1 MRFFFIIFEFTYE
14 TFFPLDLFL
23 FRPTESSF
31 SSSFKNS
38 FSSCDVGVRSHLPLY
53 ASNTNSK
60 SNKRK
65 KQEQRLKQ
73 KLSVGSSITPGRSLT
88 EDELHSHLNSR
99 INYGKDG
106 PVGARL
112 RSRGVSKKEEVEEES
127 DDVEDKNGDDSR
139 RRQQQFF
146 LRQLTNRPTLVLN
159 ANYMVSESR
168 QIELVLSE
176 HKSQNMNK

>member
-1 MRFFFIIFEFTYE
+1 M
-14 TFFPLDLFL
+14 
-23 FRPTESSF
+23 FRPTESSI
-31 SSSFKNS
+31 SSFSKIS
-38 FSSCDVGVRSHLPLY
+38 FCDGVVRSHLPLY

-65 KQEQRLKQ
+65 KQKQKLKQ
-73 KLSVGSSITPGRSLT
+73 KLNTESAITPGRSLT

-127 DDVEDKNGDDSR
+127 DDVEDKNDKDSR
-139 RRQQQFF
+139 QRQQQFF
-146 LRQLTNRPTLVLN
+146 LRQLANRPTLVLN

-168 QIELVLSE
+168 RIELVVSE
-176 HKSQNMNK
+176 HES